1 MNSLNGSAPP
11 QVRGAVALPANR
23 TIFLP
28 ELPPTG
34 FSGVAYALAHFRLA
48 GLALDRWLWSAGG
61 ALALLLAARGYLLP
75 GVALL
80 IAVTLLQG
88 VLTWRRRSGG
98 VEFRPA
104 DWTPSNEQDS
114 PPMAALAPETK
125 IPVYATGL
133 FGVEKRRQPF
143 SMLPGF
149 FRTFATREHA
159 LLCKINQQR
168 FWRWASWPEE
178 ELGLWYIFF
187 HPAEIATITT
197 GALAFG
203 QFTGPALAIAVQQT
217 ATGQRQPPAP
227 ALILL
232 AFCDEAAARTVLR
245 DLLADRP
252 ELAPATNNAPS
263 PGQAARQTTSPP
275 TSPPSNPMDPT

>member
-178 ELGLWYIFF
+178 ELAI
-187 HPAEIATITT
+187 
-197 GALAFG
+197 G